1 MSGRSMIISDIKE
14 EGMSKST
21 LALLDS
27 SLYPQRWQQQTF
39 ATPQALLVAMLSA
52 ESMPDARGFT
62 QQLLANEVYQDW
74 INSSVFGR
82 YLHRNFTA
90 FYRQSEDSFNT
101 DMPALFRRELTRHAQ
116 YLPLHQ
122 TLFFAGE
129 MPKSVRQERLFTTT
143 VNPAT
148 ALAAAEKLNQHSLQS
163 GRASHPSLIINQ
175 LTIAG
180 KQVMGFPIRH
190 NKRTSERT
198 RNEVL
203 ILDFRDLRLVNEEVI
218 ETSEIKKSN
227 IAETILLRYY
237 ELR

>member
-1 MSGRSMIISDIKE
+1 
-14 EGMSKST
+14 MSKST

-52 ESMPDARGFT
+52 ESVPDAQDFT

-116 YLPLHQ
+116 YLPLGQ
-122 TLFFAGE
+122 VLFFAGD
-129 MPKSVRQERLFTTT
+129 MPKQVRQTKLLTTT

-148 ALAAAEKLNQHSLQS
+148 AIIDAQPSSRAVQSTQMVVNQ
-163 GRASHPSLIINQ
+163 I
-175 LTIAG
+175 TIVG
-180 KQVMGFPIRH
+180 KHLLGFPIRH
-190 NKRTSERT
+190 NKRTSEHT

-203 ILDFRDLRLVNEEVI
+203 ILDFQELRLVNEDNVI
-218 ETSEIKKSN
+218 AKKRSN
-227 IAETILLRYY
+227 IDATILLRSY

>member
-1 MSGRSMIISDIKE
+1 
-14 EGMSKST
+14 MSKST

-52 ESMPDARGFT
+52 ESMPDARDFT

-116 YLPLHQ
+116 YLPLGQ
-122 TLFFAGE
+122 VLFFAGD
-129 MPKSVRQERLFTTT
+129 MPKRVRQTKLLTTT

-148 ALAAAEKLNQHSLQS
+148 AIIDAQPSSRAVQS
-163 GRASHPSLIINQ
+163 TQMVVNQ
-175 LTIAG
+175 LTIVG
-180 KQVMGFPIRH
+180 KHLLGFPIRH
-190 NKRTSERT
+190 NKRTSERI

-203 ILDFRDLRLVNEEVI
+203 ILDFQQLTLVK
-218 ETSEIKKSN
+218 ETQIQPKKRSN
-227 IAETILLRYY
+227 IDETILLRSY

>member
-1 MSGRSMIISDIKE
+1 
-14 EGMSKST
+14 MSKST

-52 ESMPDARGFT
+52 ESMPDAQDFT

-116 YLPLHQ
+116 YLPLGQ
-122 TLFFAGE
+122 VLFFAGD
-129 MPKSVRQERLFTTT
+129 MPKQVRQTKLLITT

-148 ALAAAEKLNQHSLQS
+148 AIIDAQPSSRAVQS
-163 GRASHPSLIINQ
+163 AQTVVNQ
-175 LTIAG
+175 LTIVG
-180 KQVMGFPIRH
+180 KHLLGFPIRH
-190 NKRTSERT
+190 NKRTSERI

-203 ILDFRDLRLVNEEVI
+203 ILDFQQLTLVK
-218 ETSEIKKSN
+218 ETQIRPKKRSN
-227 IAETILLRYY
+227 IDETILLRSY

>member
-1 MSGRSMIISDIKE
+1 
-14 EGMSKST
+14 MSKST

-116 YLPLHQ
+116 YLPLEQ
-122 TLFFAGE
+122 VLFFAGD
-129 MPKSVRQERLFTTT
+129 MPKQVRQTKLLTTT

-148 ALAAAEKLNQHSLQS
+148 AIIDAQPSSRAVQS
-163 GRASHPSLIINQ
+163 TQMVVNQ
-175 LTIAG
+175 LTIVG
-180 KQVMGFPIRH
+180 KHLLGFPIRH
-190 NKRTSERT
+190 NKRTSERI

-203 ILDFRDLRLVNEEVI
+203 ILDFQQVTLVK
-218 ETSEIKKSN
+218 ETQIQPKKKKQH
-227 IAETILLRYY
+227 R
-237 ELR
+237 